1 MHIGVNTLFLIP
13 GEVGGSETYLCRT
26 LEAIATGY
34 PSARITLFTNNEND
48 AVLRNRFEGFR
59 QIGCQRIL
67 CTAGRRSERILKEQF
82 LLPSRVKKS
91 GADILWS
98 PGYTACMFSPVPQ
111 VVSIL
116 DMQYKSF
123 PEDLTPLARFVT
135 DVLVRMAARRCKGIL
150 TISKFSKQE
159 ILKYTAAR
167 ADRVW
172 VTHLASHP
180 FQPAECPNPAGEK
193 PYILSVANSY
203 PHKNL
208 HQLVEAFALLENKIP
223 HNLVIVGRP
232 RLGENRLQ
240 QALSGINDKGR
251 IVRLSGVSTE
261 VLDTLYAGSSVFVF
275 PSLYEGFG
283 LPVLEAM
290 SAGTPVITTRAGSLP
305 EAGGKA
311 AFYFDPASTQDLA
324 GKISAALA
332 MDVQARE
339 NAVHTGREQ
348 AQGFSWQATA
358 KLTIDALRKV
368 YSEGA
373 ATGASNS

>member
-67 CTAGRRSERILKEQF
+67 CTASRRSPRILKEQF
-82 LLPSRVKKS
+82 LLPSRVKMS

-98 PGYTACMFSPVPQ
+98 PGYTACIFSPVPQ

-123 PEDLTPLARFVT
+123 PEDLTPPARFVT
-135 DVLVRMAARRCKGIL
+135 DILVRMAARRCKGIL
-150 TISKFSKQE
+150 TISEFSKQE

-167 ADRVW
+167 ADRIW

-180 FQPAECPNPAGEK
+180 FHPAEGPNPAGEK
-193 PYILSVANSY
+193 PYILTVANSY

-223 HNLVIVGRP
+223 HNLVVVGHP

-261 VLDTLYAGSSVFVF
+261 VLDTLYAGAAVFVF

-283 LPVLEAM
+283 LPILEAM
-290 SAGTPVITTRAGSLP
+290 SAGTPVITTLSGSLP
-305 EAGGKA
+305 EAGGDA
-311 AFYFDPASTQDLA
+311 AVYYHPPEAASLA
-324 GKISAALA
+324 QKIEEVTG
-332 MDVQARE
+332 MNRE
-339 NAVHTGREQ
+339 KRQQLILKGREQ
-348 AQGFSWQATA
+348 AVKYSWANTA
-358 KLTIDALRKV
+358 GKTLVALKSILR
-368 YSEGA
+368 G
-373 ATGASNS
+373 